1 MGLFADNLERYEEHC
16 YEMGRD
22 PYRFSRS
29 YETFASETRN
39 TISALRSSRD
49 ISEAIRRSKQIEAS
63 VIKKPLRFTNLVGL
77 SAAITEGVK
86 TLERHRLEYKIFLDK
101 IEFIYHKTQ
110 SNITK
115 NILKL
120 INDDTAELVK
130 NIENYYDEN
139 LIYFE
144 STDSAE
150 IINEDFAIKAKTS
163 LLTIILE
170 YISSHLMYATHNN
183 SSAINNIIQDCELIR
198 DYLLET
204 TVVDRDVLL
213 SEFENKLGFQ
223 SKHICKRCGKR
234 MIDILNYCFHCC
246 ERKD

>member
-1 MGLFADNLERYEEHC
+1 MGLFADNLEQYEEHC

-29 YETFASETRN
+29 YEIFASETRS
-39 TISALRSSRD
+39 TISALRSSQD
-49 ISEAIRRSKQIEAS
+49 ISEAIKRSKQIEAS
-63 VIKKPLRFTNLVGL
+63 IIKKPFRFTNLVGL

-120 INDDTAELVK
+120 INDDTTELVK
-130 NIENYYDEN
+130 NIEGYYDEN
-139 LIYFE
+139 SIYFE

-150 IINEDFAIKAKTS
+150 IINEEFVIKAKTS

-170 YISSHLMYATHNN
+170 YVSSHLMYATHNN
-183 SSAINNIIQDCELIR
+183 SNAINNIIQDCLSIR
-198 DYLLET
+198 GYLLET
-204 TVVDRDVLL
+204 TLVDKEGLL
-213 SEFENKLGFQ
+213 FEFETKLGFQ
-223 SKHICKRCGKR
+223 NKYICKHCGKR
-234 MIDILNYCFHCC
+234 MIDALNYCFHCC